1 MEGVIQALA
10 KRIGF
15 RYIPG
20 FGERVI
26 FRELFLSGLT
36 VLDLEDCNIPITL
49 SHVSAKQELRNL
61 IHMLQLPDAEK
72 LAA

>member
-1 MEGVIQALA
+1 
-10 KRIGF
+10 
-15 RYIPG
+15 PG

-26 FRELFLSGLT
+26 FRELFLAGIT
-36 VLDLEDCNIPITL
+36 VLDLEDCNMPMSL

-61 IHMLQLPDAEK
+61 IQRMNLPHVER

>member
-1 MEGVIQALA
+1 MEDVIQALA

-15 RYIPG
+15 HYVQG

-26 FRELFLSGLT
+26 FRELFLAGLT

-61 IHMLQLPDAEK
+61 IQMLQLPEIKK